1 MSNQNFIPVG
11 HIVQTKSKIDTFQ
24 FLDVKN
30 NFTTIISFKDKKV
43 NQIAGRFGN
52 TSIPEQPLD
61 FDYFTELKWCL
72 DQVEVLTQHINGEQ
86 VDERFPKPIVVDI

>member
-30 NFTTIISFKDKKV
+30 NFTTIISFKGGQID
-43 NQIAGRFGN
+43 QIAGAWGN
-52 TSIPEQPLD
+52 TAIPSQPFNLNHLS
-61 FDYFTELKWCL
+61 ELKWAI
-72 DQVEVLTQHINGEQ
+72 DQVEILLKHLKNEE
-86 VDERFPKPIVVDI
+86 VDNRFPNPIVVDI